1 MKKEK
6 LKLRLENCIN
16 SLEGFASEPLK
27 KLEDFLLYLDSLES
41 FLVKNDFPYLLEK
54 IKNLSVILLTVKKFL
69 NKSKYLDPNLM
80 EELLFFIRGALMD
93 ISSHIDEIEDKDLEP
108 LKNIHWQKILFLND
122 WIMQFLKLPEPLIP
136 VAKEQFEKFMLFSVG
151 QDQFTLPISS
161 FKEMVLIE
169 NEEDIRKK
177 SLVIADRK
185 SAFGEY
191 PNEFPKIMLI
201 FNQKNSAL
209 ALEIDQLGN
218 TQDLNIK
225 EFLPIEEIAG
235 KAYEGPIEHI
245 TIFENKPLFIL
256 NPLSSALRPLTT

>member
-1 MKKEK
+1 MKREK
-6 LKLRLENCIN
+6 LKLQLENCTK
-16 SLEGFASEPLK
+16 SLEGFTSDPLK
-27 KLEDFLLYLDSLES
+27 RLEEFLLYFDSFES

-54 IKNLSVILLTVKKFL
+54 AKNLSGILLTVKIFL

-80 EELLFFIRGALMD
+80 EELLFFLRGALMD
-93 ISSHIDEIEDKDLEP
+93 ISSHIEEIEDKDLEP

-122 WIMQFLKLPEPLIP
+122 WVLQFLKLPETPIP
-136 VAKEQFEKFMLFSVG
+136 VATEQFEKFMLFYLG
-151 QDQFTLPISS
+151 KDQFTLPINS
-161 FKEMVLIE
+161 FKEMVMLE
-169 NEEDIRKK
+169 KEEDIRKK
-177 SLVIADRK
+177 NLVIVDRR

-191 PNEFPKIMLI
+191 LNEFPKIMLI

-235 KAYEGPIEHI
+235 NGYEGPIEHI
-245 TIFENKPLFIL
+245 TIFDNKPLFIL
-256 NPLSSALRPLTT
+256 NPQSSALRPLTT